1 MLLWGMKC
9 AKSCR
14 GARAI
19 VPRAHGRRTPW
30 RSHCAGTATSTFLPP
45 LPAAVSTAARTP
57 AETPA
62 ESGSWAACS
71 TGSQAAGTSQRA
83 SLSHMV
89 QRCRGGGRTCRA
101 RVGYR
106 SAHTT
111 SRIRVGVGQTERTA
125 CVAAA
130 IEQALRAGIERE
142 NKAGVMEKKRK
153 KGGVTPS
160 PPRVSLR
167 GVLQTDEPIT
177 HPHLAYPPAYNTP

>member
-1 MLLWGMKC
+1 MD
-9 AKSCR
+9 AEHH
-14 GARAI
+14 GARTALERRHLLSSLLSLLLCLLLHEHRLKPPLSQALGQHA
-19 VPRAHGRRTPW
+19 PRARR
-30 RSHCAGTATSTFLPP
+30 L
-45 LPAAVSTAARTP
+45 L
-57 AETPA
+57 
-62 ESGSWAACS
+62 
-71 TGSQAAGTSQRA
+71 
-83 SLSHMV
+83 
-89 QRCRGGGRTCRA
+89 RCRGGGRTCRA